1 MQGSPTSGS
10 PLIVKNP
17 PCYFLG
23 RCDKYI
29 STDVSEDQ
37 VVEERYPD
45 LNEEEDIR
53 FDEIRQE
60 HWRDV
65 AE

>member
-1 MQGSPTSGS
+1 MILKGVY
-10 PLIVKNP
+10 LFVF
-17 PCYFLG
+17 YFLC
-23 RCDKYI
+23 CDKYI
-29 STDVSEDQ
+29 YTDVSEDQ
-37 VVEERYPD
+37 VAEERYPD